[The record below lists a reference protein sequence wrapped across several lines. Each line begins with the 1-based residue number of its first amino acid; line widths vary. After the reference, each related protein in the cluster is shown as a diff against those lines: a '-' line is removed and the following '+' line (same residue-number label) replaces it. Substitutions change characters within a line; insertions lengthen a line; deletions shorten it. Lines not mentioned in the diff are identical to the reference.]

1 LYGTPQT
8 RVTLFTGSSG
18 SPNGSGTETISVP
31 PGTNEVSFQYFIQN
45 NGVGGFSGLDNVKLT
60 GDSNARDTDILAPST
75 QIAEATLTADVN
87 DELAQA
93 IEVFRFDVVD
103 SGNFDNL
110 PTNITRLRFVPGPD
124 NTANFSAV
132 IGGISISDGTTTLD
146 EADRSL
152 TITADEILVDIINS
166 PSLMSVGDNSTKTY
180 TLSVFLNGL
189 GFTVTDQEIIQFAI
203 AEGNENQLASS
214 DGSIF
219 SSDITAFEGG
229 LFTIDVV
236 GNGDLEFV
244 VQPSTTVINLSMAP
258 AVRVANTDNNG
269 NIDLASAG
277 EVISITSTGT
287 LISSPITNSIGPAG
301 FANFNTILTFLLWD
315 LVLL

>member
-1 LYGTPQT
+1 M
-8 RVTLFTGSSG
+8 
-18 SPNGSGTETISVP
+18 
-31 PGTNEVSFQYFIQN
+31 
-45 NGVGGFSGLDNVKLT
+45 K
-60 GDSNARDTDILAPST
+60 
-75 QIAEATLTADVN
+75 
-87 DELAQA
+87 
-93 IEVFRFDVVD
+93 
-103 SGNFDNL
+103 
-110 PTNITRLRFVPGPD
+110 
-124 NTANFSAV
+124 
-132 IGGISISDGTTTLD
+132 
-146 EADRSL
+146 
-152 TITADEILVDIINS
+152 
-166 PSLMSVGDNSTKTY
+166 
-180 TLSVFLNGL
+180 
-189 GFTVTDQEIIQFAI
+189 
-203 AEGNENQLASS
+203 NQLASS

-301 FANFNTILTFLLWD
+301 FANFNTIQHSALGFGLTLTAAATGFTDAISSEFNIVFVRHFTSFLKLRLLATQTKDLLNYLIWGLRILISQKKHIICIML
-315 LVLL
+315 LVLISLVLN